1 MNRVQYWRRVQERRR
16 RREAIE
22 DAVAAVIT
30 VLICG
35 VIALAA
41 GGQL

>member
-16 RREAIE
+16 RREAIGN
-22 DAVAAVIT
+22 ALAAVIT

-35 VIALAA
+35 LIALAV
-41 GGQL
+41 GWQL

>member
-1 MNRVQYWRRVQERRR
+1 MNRVRYWRRVQERRR
-16 RREAIE
+16 RREAIGNV
-22 DAVAAVIT
+22 VAAVIT

-35 VIALAA
+35 VIALAV